1 MAKELP
7 FFKFNATEWIT
18 GNISYESY
26 ELQGVFIKLCA
37 EYWNR
42 SNKLTKEDAIKR
54 LKEPKLIE
62 ELIKKGYIKQKRKQI
77 KINFLDTEREQ
88 IEAKYLKLRES
99 GRKGGL
105 STAAARL
112 KHKDKDKDKDKEVE
126 KIPTFEEFKKHA
138 LSKKSNL
145 DLDALKLKYEAWV
158 ENGWKNGNH
167 KKIKNWKTALTNTIP
182 YIKTLS
188 NSSNIQQPKNL
199 KDLYE

>member
-77 KINFLDTEREQ
+77 KINFLDTEREEIQ
-88 IEAKYLKLRES
+88 AKHLKLSES

-105 STAAARL
+105 STAKARL
-112 KHKDKDKDKDKEVE
+112 KHKEIEIEIDKEVDKDKDKRVRHWNENIDVNG
-126 KIPTFEEFKKHA
+126 FQKK
-138 LSKKSNL
+138 
-145 DLDALKLKYEAWV
+145 
-158 ENGWKNGNH
+158 
-167 KKIKNWKTALTNTIP
+167 
-182 YIKTLS
+182 
-188 NSSNIQQPKNL
+188 
-199 KDLYE
+199 